1 MLRDGLKHLAP
12 LKKPAVWFKTFGNSA
27 FKPNF
32 INLKQGKKVASFFLQ
47 EVNKQ
52 AFFKTLEKDRNS
64 K

>member
-1 MLRDGLKHLAP
+1 LRDGLKHLAP

-32 INLKQGKKVASFFLQ
+32 IDLKQGKKVASFFPQ

-52 AFFKTLEKDRNS
+52 ALFKP
-64 K
+64 